1 MMLLSKPQLAED
13 WNPEKV
19 KFPVMVQPKVD
30 GVRGL
35 NLFGR
40 LSARSLRP
48 FDNKHAT
55 LFFSQG
61 AFLGLDGE
69 MAAEHETNESL
80 CRLTT
85 SALNTIAGE
94 PWLMWH
100 VFDYLRPD
108 TVELPYHIRYDMLVK
123 RVEEIKAYHPELGA
137 HLHLMPSVNHVH
149 DMTTLECLIQDFAE
163 AGYEGT
169 IIRNPFGLHKN
180 GRSSPAH
187 RGLLRI
193 KAFCD
198 VDCIVLKINEG
209 QTNMNEAKI
218 NRLGLTERSTHA
230 ENMVPNG
237 MIGSMDCELLEDV
250 FHPLTRKLVHRKG
263 EPIRLSAGCMTH
275 DERRLY
281 FQSQH
286 LINGKRVKGRLFPV
300 GVKEKP
306 RHPRFQSFR
315 ADADVVSD

>member
-1 MMLLSKPQLAED
+1 MHLSKPQLAED
-13 WNPEKV
+13 WIPEKV
-19 KFPVMVQPKVD
+19 KFPVIVQPKFD

-40 LSARSLRP
+40 LSGRSLRP
-48 FDNKHAT
+48 FNNQYANNY
-55 LFFSQG
+55 FSQG
-61 AFLGLDGE
+61 GFLGFDGE
-69 MAAEHETNESL
+69 MAAEAEDNPLL
-80 CRLTT
+80 CSLTT
-85 SALNTIAGE
+85 SALNTIRGE

-100 VFDYLRPD
+100 IFDYLRPE
-108 TVELPYHIRYDMLVK
+108 TVELEYFKRYSLAQK
-123 RVEEIKAYHPELGA
+123 KVEQLKEQFPLLGA
-137 HLHLMPSVNHVH
+137 HVQMMPSVGHVETM
-149 DMTTLECLIQDFAE
+149 DALMTHIQWHAE

-169 IIRNPFGLHKN
+169 IIRNPFGIHKN

-209 QTNMNEAKI
+209 QSNQNEAKV
-218 NRLGLTERSTHA
+218 NRLGLTERSTHQ
-230 ENMVPNG
+230 ENMLPNG
-237 MIGSMDCELLEDV
+237 MIGSLDCELLEDV
-250 FHPLTRKLVHRKG
+250 FHPLTRKLVHHKG

-275 DERRLY
+275 EERAMY
-281 FQSQH
+281 FTHQH

-300 GVKEKP
+300 GVKDKP

-315 ADADVVSD
+315 TDADTVSD